1 MAAQVATAPTSNG
14 KKRSNLASSLSQDLK
29 SGKSGVVGGAVLGV
43 GNGTSVHAM
52 NNVERHELN
61 PTSRARASPANN
73 DSNPREKESRDSRS
87 ASFSTSN
94 SSMETGMFVNHKV
107 KNVGGEDTPSLHHTP
122 PQQQPFNQFLQHQ
135 QRQIQNNNQQSLHGE
150 SGNRQHG
157 ESGNRQHGG
166 KGNVVLGNTVE
177 RHQQQEMLN
186 KNEDDQPSKTED
198 RLDSRYEHASS
209 GPTNN
214 NINPSQSGTSS
225 VSEFNSYYGNG
236 KGGPCFDQHGGQQ
249 SPGSGIMH
257 SVQQNMDQ
265 VQQNSH
271 EGYHNNPYNHYP
283 TYRPGYGNS
292 GYGMMSPS
300 RQGNNMM
307 GLGSNTAAAN
317 HSKAAMAA
325 ASSGGANVGGF
336 QRFPGQTQ
344 QHPSG
349 ATPTL
354 NQLLTSPSP
363 MMRGY
368 GGGYQDYTNP
378 SAQQQQSSM
387 GLTKDIN
394 PQYGSVT
401 HVWGGQQRNHPA
413 MSPGNNGQGSGRSQ
427 VPPMDTMAMKRS
439 QLYGIGNNPYSQQQQ
454 GGGGSYPGQPYGSPS
469 PHRYPMGMHG
479 RGQVGMSGM
488 QYPQQQQ
495 QMVAQYGQ
503 QHQGQQG
510 GYCQPQGQ
518 SPYFSPPQQQPT
530 APTQPPYMQPRPPP
544 PQQDVS
550 QEGYGNRGQSAMTPG
565 KPNHEEM
572 GLSQQDRPS
581 SLPDLSGTIDDLPTG
596 TEVAVSSAV
605 SASGSTS
612 SQGEQSNPAQSPF
625 SPHVSPRL
633 PGLRS
638 GPSPSPVGSPVGSS
652 QSRSGPISPASV
664 PGTQMAPQTPGNMSD
679 VGSHSTLSQSPMSQ
693 ERGFPPAMQRNTP
706 GPQQSGQGPPVS
718 PHPSLGGSMH
728 PGSYH
733 QQQQGGP
740 GPSYGS
746 QTSQYGPQG
755 NYPRPPNYGG
765 APSAN
770 YSGPGPGMSNSLGM
784 NASSP
789 MHGQGPGQPCGSMPA
804 GRGLGPGA
812 SGRPYPCATTNTMAP
827 TSPSMPQPAGQG
839 QGMRPPLPNV
849 NRKPGHEAGPG
860 PNAMQGPNA
869 GSNPSAQGRPPY
881 ARSPAYPSQSWP
893 GVRPPLSPSPHP
905 HPQTSPHP
913 QPHPQYSPHPHPQPH
928 PHYHSQTS
936 PHPQHSPQ
944 PHPQHPQVSSA
955 KSHIHPMMQQQQ
967 AEQYG
972 QGMTPMPHHPGMN
985 PVGPGG
991 VGPSP
996 GGLYS
1001 QQPGANTSGR
1011 MTPQGPHP
1019 LYNAPPPSGPMQM
1032 GGEGMVGP
1040 PDPKRRPP
1048 EQHRE
1053 GNTPAPAVEPPP
1065 KPKDRYSSSQC
1076 MSQPPTPCPLSP
1088 SPASLSSCHGA
1099 QDSRDIISSHPAVAG
1114 AWPKT
1119 PTSPKPS
1126 PATMTNE
1133 KIRILYEM
1141 GGEPERRMWVD
1152 RYLAFMEERG
1162 TPVPMLPAVG
1172 KKPLDLCR
1180 LYLSVR
1186 EIGGLAMVNKSKKWR
1201 ELSTH
1206 LNVGTSSSS
1215 ASSLKKQY
1223 IHYLFAFECKVER
1236 GEEPP
1241 LEIPGETKKQAQAH
1255 QARIQPPSPANS
1267 GSLQGPHTPQSTGSS
1282 SMSEMPE
1289 GMKRPTPA
1297 TTPHG
1302 HMTPQP
1308 GNRNSGGIRVQD
1320 PFSEISDPAFHKRG
1334 PMPSGAPYQQ
1344 SGGSSDPSVRMQY
1357 DANKDLYGG
1366 PQKGPGGSES
1376 YGPGQMPSGAV
1387 QDMYPRASPSG
1398 AMPGMGM
1405 GPGPRSQ
1412 YPYGPGYDRRP
1423 DHVMGPEGG
1432 MAPPGGQNNMGPS
1445 SGDPSMYS
1453 ANRYPQQ
1460 RPHGHESYG
1469 QQQYPHGPMPYGSH
1483 QPGMYPQQQG
1493 YKRPVGPEVMYG
1505 PPAKRHEGEAYGM
1518 QQYGGQ
1524 QPGMYSQYGGN
1535 YMGPERRPMQGQ
1547 YPYPYSRDRMG
1558 ATQGPQQHAMM
1569 SGGPPASS
1577 GASAE
1582 GPQLNMW
1589 HPRTDMGYPGPY
1601 RGQLGQGPPYP
1612 GLGRG
1617 PGDDPEGRNS
1627 PDGQWPPGPPGQ
1639 HQPPYPPHSSSAS
1652 SMPPMASRQPTSS
1665 YQSNPAMA
1673 NHISRAPSPS
1683 PFPRPMGGSGPL
1695 SPNNGGP
1702 YMASLKKAGMPGS
1715 MPGSLGG
1722 GMSGQGILPLH
1733 RDISFPVGSV
1743 EATLPKLKARR
1754 RLTSKETG
1762 TPEAWRVMMSLKS
1775 GLLAESTWA
1784 LDTINILLYDD
1795 NTVSSFTLAQLPGFL
1810 ELIVEYFR
1818 RCLISIFGI
1827 LDEYE
1832 VGTEGQ
1838 RTLLGPIADQE
1849 EEPTVPEL
1857 GSQLREEQRDNRP
1870 EEAEIEKPTANG
1882 STEAAV
1888 PDEKT
1893 EEPVEVTVKEE
1904 KVEGEESE
1912 VGATTD
1918 QSEPPQPE
1926 GPPEPR
1932 PKQASKYD
1940 KLPIKVEEKSAA
1952 EDQVEERQGLS
1963 LPRGFS
1969 SGLLHWK
1976 AGGGDSTAHIQTHF
1990 EKRSEETDSKH
2001 TEERKVEEG
2010 AVVEKTMTETAT
2022 VDDMLSA
2029 RPGSQSLSERNDLT
2043 GTFSFGEGA
2052 QTQSPILTLLEDEP
2066 RCWDE
2071 APLST
2076 AEPWQDALARRC
2088 VCVSNIVRGLSFI
2101 PGNDNDMSRH
2111 PGLVL
2116 ILGRLVLLHHLHPQ
2130 RRRTPPSYQRE
2141 EEQGRACSKDEWW
2154 WDCLSALRENTLVT
2168 LANISGQLDLSL
2180 YPESIC
2186 LPILDG
2192 LLHWMVCPSAE
2203 AQDPFTT
2210 AGCSSSL
2217 TPQRLVLECLCKL
2230 SIQDNNVDL
2239 LLATPPFSR
2248 QEKLY
2253 ATLVRHVGERKSQV
2267 CREMAVA
2274 VLSNLAQGDPT
2285 AARAIALQKGSVGT
2299 LIGFLEDCVAM
2310 AQHQQGPHSLL
2321 HPAPVPHP
2329 EPPSVN
2335 MMCRAAKALL
2345 AMAKV
2350 KENRPEFVL
2359 YESRL
2364 LDSSLSSVLSS
2375 AVAAI
2380 MCEVLFKIGRSS

>member
-14 KKRSNLASSLSQDLK
+14 KKRSNLTSNLSQDLK

-94 SSMETGMFVNHKV
+94 SSMETGMFVSHKV

-122 PQQQPFNQFLQHQ
+122 PQQQPFNQFIQHQ
-135 QRQIQNNNQQSLHGE
+135 QRQIQNNNQQSL
-150 SGNRQHG
+150 HG

-378 SAQQQQSSM
+378 SAQQQQQSSM

-427 VPPMDTMAMKRS
+427 VPPMEAMAMKRS

-510 GYCQPQGQ
+510 GMGGYCQPQGQ
-518 SPYFSPPQQQPT
+518 SPYFSLPQQQPT

-544 PQQDVS
+544 PQQ
-550 QEGYGNRGQSAMTPG
+550 
-565 KPNHEEM
+565 
-572 GLSQQDRPS
+572 
-581 SLPDLSGTIDDLPTG
+581 DLSGTIDDLPTG

-664 PGTQMAPQTPGNMSD
+664 PGTQIAPQTPGNMSD

-706 GPQQSGQGPPVS
+706 GPQQFGPQQSGQGPPVS

-755 NYPRPPNYGG
+755 NYPRPSNYGG

-812 SGRPYPCATTNTMAP
+812 SGRPYPCAPTNTMAP

-869 GSNPSAQGRPPY
+869 GPNPSAQGR
-881 ARSPAYPSQSWP
+881 
-893 GVRPPLSPSPHP
+893 
-905 HPQTSPHP
+905 
-913 QPHPQYSPHPHPQPH
+913 
-928 PHYHSQTS
+928 
-936 PHPQHSPQ
+936 
-944 PHPQHPQVSSA
+944 
-955 KSHIHPMMQQQQ
+955 
-967 AEQYG
+967 
-972 QGMTPMPHHPGMN
+972 QGMTPMPHHPGIN
-985 PVGPGG
+985 PMGPGGVGPGPGGVGPGPGG

-1040 PDPKRRPP
+1040 ADPKRRPP

-1065 KPKDRYSSSQC
+1065 KPK
-1076 MSQPPTPCPLSP
+1076 
-1088 SPASLSSCHGA
+1088 
-1099 QDSRDIISSHPAVAG
+1099 
-1114 AWPKT
+1114 
-1119 PTSPKPS
+1119 KPS

-1289 GMKRPTPA
+1289 GLKRPTPA

-1344 SGGSSDPSVRMQY
+1344 SGGSSDPSMRMQY

-1387 QDMYPRASPSG
+1387 QDMYPCGPPSG

-1405 GPGPRSQ
+1405 GPGPRPQ

-1582 GPQLNMW
+1582 GPQVNMW

-1617 PGDDPEGRNS
+1617 PGDDPEGRSS

-1652 SMPPMASRQPTSS
+1652 SMPPMASRQPPSS

-1795 NTVSSFTLAQLPGFL
+1795 STVSSFTLAQLPGFL

-1849 EEPTVPEL
+1849 EEPAVPEL
-1857 GSQLREEQRDNRP
+1857 GSQLREERRGSRP
-1870 EEAEIEKPTANG
+1870 EEAGIEKPTTNG
-1882 STEAAV
+1882 STEEAV
-1888 PDEKT
+1888 PEGKT
-1893 EEPVEVTVKEE
+1893 EEVTVKEE
-1904 KVEGEESE
+1904 NVEGEEYE
-1912 VGATTD
+1912 VGATTE

-1940 KLPIKVEEKSAA
+1940 KLPVKVEEKSAE

-1990 EKRSEETDSKH
+1990 EKRSEETHSKH
-2001 TEERKVEEG
+2001 TEERVGEQEEERKVEEG

-2029 RPGSQSLSERNDLT
+2029 RPGSRSLSERNDLT
-2043 GTFSFGEGA
+2043 GMFSFVGGA

-2130 RRRTPPSYQRE
+2130 RKRTPPSYQRE

-2310 AQHQQGPHSLL
+2310 AQHQQAPHSLL
-2321 HPAPVPHP
+2321 HPAPIPHP